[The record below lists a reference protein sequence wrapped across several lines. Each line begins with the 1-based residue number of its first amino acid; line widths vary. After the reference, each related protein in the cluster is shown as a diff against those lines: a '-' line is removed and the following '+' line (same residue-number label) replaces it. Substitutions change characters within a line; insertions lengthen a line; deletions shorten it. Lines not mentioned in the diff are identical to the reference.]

1 MPSLPRLAPGRGV
14 ARPQKTVHGVVHDR
28 AIARRT
34 FYSSLDQN
42 VRHGYQNTEKTKLLQ
57 HRQFLLENVL
67 ILK

>member
-34 FYSSLDQN
+34 FYSSLL
-42 VRHGYQNTEKTKLLQ
+42 RSKCEAWLSE
-57 HRQFLLENVL
+57 HREDK
-67 ILK
+67 IAST